1 MAFRLLRICDNEELF
16 EERLSELKNDFL
28 IPRNYNSKLN
38 NNQFDR
44 VRKLPG
50 NTCTERRLIALEK
63 KQKDSVSDSVI
74 GIGVLDYN
82 PVLLKVGSVIAE
94 HYMTMDNQ

>member
-1 MAFRLLRICDNEELF
+1 MMAKSELIYIGKTLILLPTSAHPNHIPSNIIYSMAFRLLRICDNEELF

-28 IPRNYNSKLN
+28 IPRNHNSKLN

-50 NTCTERRLIALEK
+50 NTCKT
-63 KQKDSVSDSVI
+63 
-74 GIGVLDYN
+74 
-82 PVLLKVGSVIAE
+82 
-94 HYMTMDNQ
+94 

>member
-50 NTCTERRLIALEK
+50 NTYMYRKKTYCTGKETK
-63 KQKDSVSDSVI
+63 
-74 GIGVLDYN
+74 G
-82 PVLLKVGSVIAE
+82 
-94 HYMTMDNQ
+94 